1 MPHDPSPPRLAR
13 WMVASFVRD
22 PMREILLGDLDEQFG
37 ESVRDLGAKR
47 ARRRY
52 WSQSLRSIGPARAIR
67 GSARA
72 VSSDWR
78 LDMSRIWR
86 DLVIGVRT
94 ILRSPGYS
102 AITMLTLALAIGAN
116 TLLFSIAN
124 PLVLRPLPIENPDRL
139 GWIIVS
145 NPERGI
151 DRSPASMPDF
161 LEWRRLA
168 SIDSMAAYE
177 LRFGTFTGHGD
188 AKRVQTSRATANLF
202 DVWGLRPERGRLFQ
216 PGEDAVGHAAAGILS
231 YRYWQEEF
239 HGDPKV
245 VGQTFML
252 DGKPLT
258 IVGVLPAAIEIGNL
272 ASIDIWA
279 PLPLDANQP
288 RDRRTLRV
296 VGHLIPSATLASADG
311 ELQGIVAGQVR
322 EYAQTN
328 AGWQAHVR
336 STKTVLASPDTW
348 VILGLLGVIVVFVLI
363 IACANLANLVL
374 ARLVAR
380 RQEQAVRLA
389 LGASRWQVMRPVLV
403 ESLML
408 SLAGG
413 LLGLALALAGIRIIR
428 AVATEQFLRSMVQID
443 ANVLVFTALL
453 SILTPV
459 LFTLWPAM
467 TTGRVVLAETLHGAR
482 TSTGRVAGRRRSLL
496 IGSQV
501 ALAFGLLVV
510 SALVVQSMLYLR
522 RMNLGFDVPALL
534 TYKFDL
540 PADRYSTPEAQA
552 MFVRDLESRLA
563 RVPGVTGAGLTSHIP
578 VIDAD
583 VVRPLSGTL
592 NDGDKPEQK
601 PWACWF
607 DVSPGFFRASGI
619 RVIAGRGFSEGDAAG
634 RQPVVVLNRMAA
646 ERYYNSVQ
654 DAVGRTVTIH
664 DAERGPETAT
674 IIGVVTDTQ
683 DSQVIRV
690 SPQIYVPMDQWPRA
704 AMSAFVRSDDP
715 AGRAQDVQ
723 SLMRAVDPLVAISEL
738 KTMRQIM
745 DDELASSRIVNGLFA
760 GFAGLALALAAA
772 GLFGV
777 ISYSVGQRRHEL
789 GIRLALG
796 ASPAAIGRM
805 ILGEGLKVVAIGMA
819 IGLLLAMGLARAS
832 TSLLF
837 GITAGDP
844 STFVGVASLI
854 LLVALAAA
862 WAPATKAM
870 RTDPARTLRA
880 E

>member
-1 MPHDPSPPRLAR
+1 
-13 WMVASFVRD
+13 
-22 PMREILLGDLDEQFG
+22 MREILLGDLDEQFS
-37 ESVRDLGAKR
+37 ESVRDLGATR

-67 GSARA
+67 GPAR
-72 VSSDWR
+72 VSSSDWR
-78 LDMSRIWR
+78 FDMSRIWR

-124 PLVLRPLPIENPDRL
+124 PLVLRPLPIENPERL
-139 GWIIVS
+139 GWIIMS

-151 DRSPASMPDF
+151 DRSLSSMPDF
-161 LEWRRLA
+161 LEWRRL
-168 SIDSMAAYE
+168 SNIDSLAAYE
-177 LRFGTFTGHGD
+177 MRFGTLTGHGD

-202 DVWGLRPERGRLFQ
+202 NVWGLRPERGRLFQ
-216 PGEDAVGHAAAGILS
+216 PGEDAVGRAASGILS

-239 HGDPKV
+239 HGDAKV
-245 VGQTFML
+245 LGQTYML

-272 ASIDIWA
+272 ASIDIWG

-288 RDRRTLRV
+288 RDRRTLLV
-296 VGHLIPSATLASADG
+296 VGHLIPSATLASADA
-311 ELQGIVAGQVR
+311 ELQGIVTGQVR

-328 AGWQAHVR
+328 AGWQAHAR
-336 STKTVLASPDTW
+336 STKTVLASSNTW
-348 VILGLLGVIVVFVLI
+348 VILGLLGVIVVFVLL

-389 LGASRWQVMRPVLV
+389 LGASRWQVMRPVFL

-413 LLGLALALAGIRIIR
+413 LVGLAMAYAGLRIIK
-428 AVATEQFLRSMVQID
+428 AAETDQFFRTMVQID
-443 ANVLVFTALL
+443 GNVLAFTALL
-453 SILTPV
+453 SILTPL
-459 LFTLWPAM
+459 LFTLWPAL
-467 TTGRVVLAETLHGAR
+467 TTGRSVVAETLHGAR

-501 ALAFGLLVV
+501 ALAFALLVV
-510 SALVVQSMLYLR
+510 SALVVQSMLYMSRLD
-522 RMNLGFDVPALL
+522 LGFDVPKLL

-540 PADRYSTPEAQA
+540 PGDRYPTPEAQA
-552 MFVRDLESRLA
+552 SFIRDLEARLA
-563 RVPGVTGAGLTSHIP
+563 HVPRVTGAGLTSHVP
-578 VIDAD
+578 VLDAD
-583 VVRPLSGTL
+583 VARPLSGTL
-592 NDGDKPEQK
+592 NDGVKPEDK

-607 DVSPGFFRASGI
+607 DVSPGFFQSAGI
-619 RVIAGRGFSEGDAAG
+619 RVIAGRGFTEADAAG

-646 ERYYNSVQ
+646 ERYYKGVQ
-654 DAVGRTVTIH
+654 GALGRTVTIH
-664 DAERGPETAT
+664 DAERGDRTAT
-674 IIGVVTDTQ
+674 IVGVVTDTH
-683 DSQVIRV
+683 DSQVTRV
-690 SPQIYVPMDQWPRA
+690 SPQIYVPIDQWPLA
-704 AMSAFVRSDDP
+704 AVTAFVRSDDP
-715 AGRAQDVQ
+715 AGRAKEVQ
-723 SLMRAVDPLVAISEL
+723 SLMRAIDPMVAISEL
-738 KTMRQIM
+738 KTMREIIH
-745 DDELASSRIVNGLFA
+745 DELASSRIINGLFA

-805 ILGEGLKVVAIGMA
+805 ILGEGLKVVAIGMVV
-819 IGLLLAMGLARAS
+819 GLLLAMGLARAS
-832 TSLLF
+832 TSLLY

-844 STFVGVASLI
+844 STFLGVASLI
-854 LLVALAAA
+854 LLVALVAA
-862 WAPATKAM
+862 WAPATRAM